1 MSKMRNKKTLRS
13 LFFKNLMIVFLIP
26 FTCILLVICLYIYN
40 QTKQENT
47 KHGKMYASMLSKEIE
62 EKLEKYKTVVEMAA
76 TRQEVESLDYTQ
88 AEPYLQDLIAIKG
101 KEEWSHFI
109 ITNASGTEQAHSEGK
124 MGHGISLRFDEAY
137 QKPWETELTV
147 VCEPVISKSTGRAV
161 IGIATPVYSNNKK
174 SGVFIGYIW
183 LESIADYLND
193 YQYTDHSY
201 AFMTNADGTISAH
214 PDSKLVLNS
223 KWDKNLEQT
232 GYSYTYCPIEGTD
245 LTLCVVSPD
254 RESFSLL
261 FGILKVLLASLAAMF
276 LSGFAGS
283 LYMSR
288 KTAALILWIREQL
301 QALSDG
307 NIHINQKKLAYEK
320 AVEIREMK
328 EKTFLL
334 AETLKNIMD
343 QLEDRS
349 KELHYVVGELTQ
361 KIHDSDHSIKAIA
374 ERETEF
380 AAGIEEISATTDILK
395 EHSDSNLQFTSTISF
410 YAAEGSESANQMVE
424 RAATSMETVQK
435 GKTQT
440 LKILADIREALVISM
455 EESRKTA
462 MIDELTQEILDIT
475 DQTTLL
481 SLNASIEAARAGE
494 SGKGFSVVAAEMG
507 KLAENCG
514 RTANKIQEISQAVM
528 GAVEKL
534 EKDAG
539 ELLAYV
545 DTCVLKDYENFQEN
559 AKLYN
564 EDAKKMGV
572 MMVHFSNHA
581 NSLEESFQDM
591 NGNIAQI
598 AEAMTEEKQSMEQI
612 ANNSSLLAGY
622 LHEISQ
628 DTDQCNQIAGV
639 LREHV
644 TTFYHKQTE

>member
-1 MSKMRNKKTLRS
+1 MHRKKTLRS
-13 LFFKNLMIVFLIP
+13 LFFKNLLIVFLIP
-26 FTCILLVICLYIYN
+26 FTCILLVICLYVYR

-47 KHGKMYASMLSKEIE
+47 KNARMYASMLSEEIE
-62 EKLEKYKTVVEMAA
+62 ERLEKYKTVVEMAA
-76 TRQEVESLDYTQ
+76 ARQEVVSLDYTQ
-88 AEPYLQDLIAIKG
+88 AEPYLQDLIAIKS

-109 ITNASGTEQAHSEGK
+109 ITNANGTEQAHSEGE

-137 QKPWETELTV
+137 QKPWETESTV

-161 IGIATPVYSNNKK
+161 IGIATPIYTNHKK
-174 SGVFIGYIW
+174 SGIFIGYIW
-183 LESIADYLND
+183 LESIGDYLND

-201 AFMTNADGTISAH
+201 AFMMNADGTISAH
-214 PDSKLVLNS
+214 PDSTLVLNS

-232 GYSYTYCPIEGTD
+232 KYSYTYCPIEGTD

-261 FGILKVLLASLAAMF
+261 FGILKVMLASLLAMLF
-276 LSGFAGS
+276 SGFAGS

-288 KTAALILWIREQL
+288 KTASLILWIREQL
-301 QALSDG
+301 QALSEG
-307 NIHINQKKLAYEK
+307 KIHINQKKLAYEK
-320 AVEIREMK
+320 AVEIRELK

-349 KELHYVVGELTQ
+349 KELHHVVGELTQ
-361 KIHDSDHSIKAIA
+361 KIHASDDSIKEIA

-395 EHSDSNLQFTSTISF
+395 ERSDANLQFTSTISF

-424 RAATSMETVQK
+424 RASSSMETVQK
-435 GKTQT
+435 GKAQT
-440 LKILADIREALVISM
+440 LKILGDIREALIISM

-462 MIDELTQEILDIT
+462 MIDELTQEILDIS

-507 KLAENCG
+507 KLAENSG
-514 RTANKIQEISQAVM
+514 KIANKIQEISQTVM
-528 GAVEKL
+528 DAVEKL

-545 DTCVLKDYENFQEN
+545 DTSVLKEYENFQEN

-581 NSLEESFQDM
+581 QSLEESFQDM

-598 AEAMTEEKQSMEQI
+598 AEAMGEEKQSMEQI

-628 DTDQCNQIAGV
+628 DTDQCNQIAGI

-644 TTFYHKQTE
+644 VTFYHKAD

>member
-1 MSKMRNKKTLRS
+1 MSNMHSKKTLRS
-13 LFFKNLMIVFLIP
+13 LFFKNLIIVFLIP

-62 EKLEKYKTVVEMAA
+62 EKLEKYKAVVDMAA
-76 TRQEVESLDYTQ
+76 ARQEVESLDYTQ
-88 AEPYLQDLIAIKG
+88 AEPYLQNLIAIKG

-109 ITNASGTEQAHSEGK
+109 ITNANGTEQAHSEGK

-137 QKPWETELTV
+137 QKPWEEETTV

-161 IGIATPVYSNNKK
+161 IGIATPIYSNYKK

-201 AFMTNADGTISAH
+201 AFMMNADGTISAH
-214 PDSKLVLNS
+214 PDATQVLNS

-232 GYSYTYCPIEGTD
+232 GYSYTYCQIEGTD

-261 FGILKVLLASLAAMF
+261 FGILKVLLVSFTAML

-288 KTAALILWIREQL
+288 KTASLILWIREQL
-301 QALSDG
+301 QTLSEG
-307 NIHINQKKLAYEK
+307 NIHINKKKLAYEK
-320 AVEIREMK
+320 AIEIREMK

-343 QLEDRS
+343 QLEDGS
-349 KELHYVVGELTQ
+349 KELHHVVGELTQ
-361 KIHDSDHSIKAIA
+361 KIHDSDNSIKAIA

-380 AAGIEEISATTDILK
+380 AAGIEEISATTDILR

-410 YAAEGSESANQMVE
+410 YAAEGREAANQMVE
-424 RAATSMETVQK
+424 RAEASMETVQN

-440 LKILADIREALVISM
+440 LKILERIRDALVISM
-455 EESRKTA
+455 QESRKTA
-462 MIDELTQEILDIT
+462 MIDELTEEILDIT

-507 KLAENCG
+507 KLAENSG
-514 RTANKIQEISQAVM
+514 RIANKIQEISQTVM

-539 ELLAYV
+539 ELLSYI
-545 DTCVLKDYENFQEN
+545 DTCVLVEYENFREN

-564 EDAKKMGV
+564 EDAKKMGS

-581 NSLEESFQDM
+581 KSLEESFQDM

-598 AEAMTEEKQSMEQI
+598 AEAMSEEKQGMEQV

-628 DTDQCNQIAGV
+628 DTDQCNQIAEI

-644 TTFYHKQTE
+644 ITFYHKQT